1 MSEKSGNTA
10 HVPTNGYFV
19 FARTIKINCVS
30 IKDDEFIQI
39 KRDQSNSVRARTT
52 NVYTQFVLKYLLS
65 NDFFPVK
72 SIELSPEKKKTLL
85 VYNY

>member
-39 KRDQSNSVRARTT
+39 KRDQSNSVRARTA

-65 NDFFPVK
+65 NDFF
-72 SIELSPEKKKTLL
+72 SGQIDRIIAREKKDASRL
-85 VYNY
+85 